1 MTERMT
7 RKEYILIVGALGRIG
22 YSLARH
28 MRDRGFGVIGI
39 DYKKL
44 PPNKSDVFDLFI
56 SENISAESILCKTL
70 AEIKASKL
78 NVVGISNCLYWNT
91 TSWAMQSTENKAQVF
106 EQNING
112 LLTINFLLCNY
123 AESLILRDSF
133 MSVVLLGSIHA
144 IAAPKFEHYQ
154 SSDMTTPV
162 EYTIAKHGLVGLVRY
177 EAKRN
182 FGSKIRINCV
192 SFGGIRDGQ
201 PSTFVS
207 NYRDSCSRIGLLDPG
222 HVVPAISFLLSH
234 ESQAITGQN
243 IIVDDGW
250 SL

>member
-1 MTERMT
+1 MTEGMI

-22 YSLARH
+22 YCLARH

-39 DYKKL
+39 DNKKL
-44 PPNKSDVFDLFI
+44 PSNKSDVFDLFI
-56 SENISAESILCKTL
+56 SENISAESTLCKTL
-70 AEIKASKL
+70 AEIKASNL
-78 NVVGISNCLYWNT
+78 NVVGISNCLYWNA
-91 TSWAMQSTENKAQVF
+91 TSWASQSTDNKAQVF
-106 EQNING
+106 EQNIAG

-162 EYTIAKHGLVGLVRY
+162 EYTIAKHGLIGLVRY

-207 NYRDSCSRIGLLDPG
+207 NYNDSCSRIGLLDPA
-222 HVVPAISFLLSH
+222 HVVPAIGFLLSH

>member
-1 MTERMT
+1 MTEDGLG
-7 RKEYILIVGALGRIG
+7 KEYILIVGALGRIG
-22 YSLARH
+22 YCLARH
-28 MRDRGFGVIGI
+28 MRDKGYGVIGI
-39 DYKKL
+39 DNKKL
-44 PPNKSDVFDLFI
+44 PSNKSEVFDLFI
-56 SENISAESILCKTL
+56 SKDISSEGSLCKIL
-70 AEIKASKL
+70 VEIKASKL

-91 TSWAMQSTENKAQVF
+91 ASWVSQTSDKKAQVF
-106 EQNING
+106 ERNMSG
-112 LLTINFLLCNY
+112 LLTVNFLLCNY

-154 SSDMTTPV
+154 SSGMTTPV
-162 EYTIAKHGLVGLVRY
+162 EYTIAKHGLIGLVRY

-182 FGSKIRINCV
+182 FGSKIRINCI
-192 SFGGIRDGQ
+192 SFGGIRDDQ
-201 PSTFVS
+201 PDTFVS
-207 NYRDSCSRIGLLDPG
+207 NYKASCSRIGLLDPE
-222 HVVPAISFLLSH
+222 HVVPAIGFLLSH

>member
-91 TSWAMQSTENKAQVF
+91 TSWALQSTDNKAQVF

-123 AESLILRDSF
+123 AESLILQDSF